1 MNGAIQTTVDDMI
14 AAANDP
20 NHADDATFLNGLDSS
35 NPSTV
40 WWAIRGCG
48 LKRLEG
54 AIPKLLE
61 ILGKPCV
68 SLGETDARR
77 IAALSLSQMGFDNIK
92 DYVID
97 IHKSQNPLLR
107 EGVADALGLTKDPR
121 AVNILDGLMHDE
133 DRSVLLW
140 TSLSLAKLGNISVP
154 YIRRHL
160 CDTKDLVKVFYL
172 LDALKKIGTE
182 ESKSVLNE
190 YLKATPFEEVREH
203 RNRFV

>member
-1 MNGAIQTTVDDMI
+1 MSGAMHTTVDEMM

-20 NHADDATFLNGLDSS
+20 SHAEDAIFLSGLDSS

-48 LKRLEG
+48 LKKLEK

-61 ILGKPCV
+61 ILGRPCV
-68 SLGETDARR
+68 SLGETDARK
-77 IAALSLSQMGFDNIK
+77 IAALSLSQMGFDSIY
-92 DYVID
+92 DYILD
-97 IHKSQNPLLR
+97 IHENSNALLR

-121 AVNILDGLMHDE
+121 AVNILNRLMDDD

-140 TSLSLAKLGNISVP
+140 TSLSLAKLGDVSVP
-154 YIRRHL
+154 FIRRHL
-160 CDTKDLVKVFYL
+160 FESKNLVKVFYL

-182 ESKSVLNE
+182 ESKTVITE
-190 YLKATPFEEVREH
+190 YLNATPFEEVRQH
-203 RNRFV
+203 RDKFA